1 MHGPALRSGAFLGGD
16 GTVPGRSVAAR
27 SDNAV
32 LLAVVPA
39 ATLKRARPGWVFGAS
54 GKNLRAARPIS
65 GEPPKTSHLKPRTG
79 TPAYSD
85 EFPFQGRF
93 ATRRAMQ
100 PPSPGDVFLVLA
112 IAGVVLLI
120 EIGMLILLVML

>member
-1 MHGPALRSGAFLGGD
+1 MGFSGPLARTSTAPSVPLAQLR
-16 GTVPGRSVAAR
+16 GTA
-27 SDNAV
+27 
-32 LLAVVPA
+32 
-39 ATLKRARPGWVFGAS
+39 K
-54 GKNLRAARPIS
+54 I
-65 GEPPKTSHLKPRTG
+65 SHLKPRSG

-93 ATRRAMQ
+93 AMRRAMQ
-100 PPSPGDVFLVLA
+100 PPSPGDVLLVLA